1 MSKEEA
7 AKLLEI
13 APDAAAASINQ
24 KYAQMYSEYMIRIT
38 NAPTPE
44 LKTAFEK
51 KLEELGRAAAVLR
64 GNSVPSDLPSTHP
77 RTEERKQTPGAG
89 QRPEH
94 TPQDV
99 SMPRSTVFAWVVAIV
114 LAGLCTLLALRWAAA
129 RGAEAAAMK
138 KVAEVEG
145 NVRALTARTT
155 ELERVVKNGRFQVCN
170 ASSGAL
176 TITSLVVGYFGA
188 NKIQIV
194 NSAYYGY
201 PSWSLAPGARKTFEF
216 VRGQTVVWDGA
227 VAFYALEVSDGNDEY
242 VLSGSWADVK
252 GDCLKLSLDH

>member
-7 AKLLEI
+7 AKLLEL
-13 APDAAAASINQ
+13 APDAAAGAVNQ
-24 KYAQMYSEYMIRIT
+24 KYGQMYSEYQIRIT

-44 LKTAFEK
+44 LRAAFEK
-51 KLEELGRAAAVLR
+51 RLEELGRAVAVLR
-64 GNSVPSDLPSTHP
+64 GNNDPSDLPSAHP
-77 RTEERKQTPGAG
+77 RTEQRERTPEAG
-89 QRPEH
+89 KRTEH
-94 TPQDV
+94 TPEDP
-99 SMPRSTVFAWVVAIV
+99 SLPRSAIVAWVVAI
-114 LAGLCTLLALRWAAA
+114 LMAGLCTLLALRWVAA
-129 RGAEAAAMK
+129 RGAQAAAMK
-138 KVAEVEG
+138 KVAEVEA
-145 NVRALTARTT
+145 NVRVLTARTM

-170 ASSGAL
+170 ASSGVL
-176 TITSLVVGYFGA
+176 TITSLIVGYFGP
-188 NKIQIV
+188 KRIEIV

-201 PSWSLAPGARKTFEF
+201 PTWSLAPGARKTFEF